1 MTLPSTREI
10 DELLKEIEGITGL
23 SAAFPQSRYAQPD
36 QNDSR
41 RYTALWARI
50 DSRLK
55 ALRESGIPFSHPNP
69 HQSLM
74 AIWRWCWTLPGGA
87 SSRIARP
94 RDLYADLITELKA
107 LRQVVSQGADA
118 PGEVLRELR
127 ESRLRTNQLFVIM
140 AFRQETEGFWND
152 VVQPSAEACRLLPI
166 RIDKEELEGAISEE
180 ILSAIRRSL
189 MVLCDLSFE
198 RPNCYFEAG
207 FAKGSFRR
215 VIFTARR
222 DHDPRAR
229 SSCPYKVH
237 FDVDQIRI
245 TWWQP
250 EELAIARNEVEE
262 RVSAVLAQINDAQV
276 TPDSTDVVL

>member
-1 MTLPSTREI
+1 
-10 DELLKEIEGITGL
+10 
-23 SAAFPQSRYAQPD
+23 
-36 QNDSR
+36 
-41 RYTALWARI
+41 
-50 DSRLK
+50 
-55 ALRESGIPFSHPNP
+55 
-69 HQSLM
+69 
-74 AIWRWCWTLPGGA
+74 
-87 SSRIARP
+87 
-94 RDLYADLITELKA
+94 
-107 LRQVVSQGADA
+107 
-118 PGEVLRELR
+118 
-127 ESRLRTNQLFVIM
+127 M